1 MKNIIAVLLLL
12 TLALS
17 LCACGGQTG
26 TETTTE
32 PEITTT
38 EPETTVEDVDDGMVD
53 YKVTVVDEGG
63 NPVGNIMLQLCD
75 ETCMPGMADANG
87 VATFHCAENPNYHVT
102 VMENMMPE
110 GYDYAT
116 EETEFYFDDGKLEM
130 TIVLKAIA

>member
-1 MKNIIAVLLLL
+1 MKNIFAVLLLL
-12 TLALS
+12 ALVLS
-17 LCACGGQTG
+17 PCACGGQTG
-26 TETTTE
+26 TETTTA
-32 PEITTT
+32 PETTT

-102 VMENMMPE
+102 VMDGMMPE
-110 GYDYAT
+110 GYEYAT
-116 EETEFYFDDGKLEM
+116 EETEFYFADGKLEM